1 MPEKDATVKRLIQE
15 ADAAR
20 VAADEALQ
28 NQGRDKLNTTL
39 KAWGLPWIA
48 KFDELCVPGTE
59 VALTAPD
66 SSTGLRAAFSC
77 PLCKEPIVQIIYS
90 VEQLGVVLATE
101 NGLAPLPRLH
111 QCDAKA
117 KAQAYAELI
126 DPREAVKIIRYCE
139 DLRSEIMSQARGILS
154 NDAADHLLDLKLRTI
169 EIEATIRAG
178 FATGGDAR

>member
-1 MPEKDATVKRLIQE
+1 MPKKDATVKRLIQE

-20 VAADEALQ
+20 FAADEALQ
-28 NQGRDKLNTTL
+28 NQGRDKLNATL

-59 VALTAPD
+59 VVLTAPD

-77 PLCKEPIVQIIYS
+77 PLCKEGITHIIYS
-90 VEQLGVVLATE
+90 VEQLGVILATE
-101 NGLAPLPRLH
+101 NGLAPLPRSH
-111 QCDAKA
+111 KCNYKA

-139 DLRSEIMSQARGILS
+139 DLRSEIIRQAQGILS
-154 NDAADHLLDLKLRTI
+154 NEAADHLLDLKLRLI

>member
-20 VAADEALQ
+20 FAADEALQ

-59 VALTAPD
+59 VVLTAPE

-101 NGLAPLPRLH
+101 NGLGPLPRLH
-111 QCDAKA
+111 LCDAKA
-117 KAQAYAELI
+117 KAKAYAELI

-139 DLRSEIMSQARGILS
+139 DLRSEIMGQARGLLS
-154 NDAADHLLDLKLRTI
+154 NEAADHLLDLKLRTM

-178 FATGGDAR
+178 FARGGDAR